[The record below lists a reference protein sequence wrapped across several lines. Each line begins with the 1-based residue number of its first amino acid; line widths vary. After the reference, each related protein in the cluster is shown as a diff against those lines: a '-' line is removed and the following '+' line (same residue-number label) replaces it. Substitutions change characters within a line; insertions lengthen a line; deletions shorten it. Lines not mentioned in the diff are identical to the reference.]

1 MFGKHTASRLAQKVY
16 HTPSLD
22 LISLHSRS
30 VANANKRRSN
40 DSRGVVGENAN
51 EPMEMEIATT
61 EQQPPL
67 IQNEIESM
75 TCSSSG
81 ALEQYAQNKAEQ
93 TQCAIAEEEQKTR
106 AVKLQAE
113 QKAKARLDAAKRTEE
128 EEKRKSIPVEIT
140 PESVPTTHLL
150 KRPTPVTTTTTT
162 TATSS
167 TPPTGGATNATNN
180 LPPSVQIQTEKPLG
194 SKRVYYSE
202 LVPARHT

>member
-1 MFGKHTASRLAQKVY
+1 MFGKHTTSRLAQKVY

-61 EQQPPL
+61 EQPPL
-67 IQNEIESM
+67 IQTEIESM

-150 KRPTPVTTTTTT
+150 KRPTPVTTT
-162 TATSS
+162 ATSS